1 MLSRIL
7 VPVRGDGMGEVVLS
21 HAAALAHRHSAH
33 IVVAHCRPQPEEMLP
48 YSKALPAFARRT
60 LLEQG
65 SSGESRKRF
74 AVGQHL
80 FGLGPAMCDDDM
92 CAVTMGECGS
102 VG

>member
-48 YSKALPAFARRT
+48 TA
-60 LLEQG
+60 
-65 SSGESRKRF
+65 KRF
-74 AVGQHL
+74 L
-80 FGLGPAMCDDDM
+80 LSP
-92 CAVTMGECGS
+92 GEPCSSRLLSCQIGKKKVYGNGCMRS
-102 VG
+102 QWI